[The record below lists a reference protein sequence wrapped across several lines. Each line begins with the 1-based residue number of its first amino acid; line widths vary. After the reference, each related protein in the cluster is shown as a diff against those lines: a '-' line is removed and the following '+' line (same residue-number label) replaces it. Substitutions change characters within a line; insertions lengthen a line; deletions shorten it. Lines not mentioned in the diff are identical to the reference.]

1 MRDSQDVAQEAAIRE
16 EEKSRLHGKDPLGI
30 VNADEEELMDLFRV
44 EKAQAEQIEKA
55 LYEIQEEIQKAES
68 AGNDDQMKKA
78 ILQKE
83 SLEQL
88 VEKLGGLEVMENN
101 PKASILPTNSKFN
114 SLLFLTLL
122 HRKTPYKELVR
133 SMERLS
139 SKTENQAEQL
149 QNLVRLNFPLYVRCA
164 EGFEEFRRNSET
176 EVGLGVNERIDKLE
190 AIAESSAY
198 QAKKSFKPLLD
209 NTSEVRKVQS
219 ALSVLNR
226 VAPILQVPALM
237 RQHIENR
244 RYSQALKTYRRSLV
258 VDDACNIS
266 LLNHVKVQAED
277 CVRDARRDLERR
289 LTLEKAPLEDLL
301 IGIRDLGELLELDVP
316 NLDKKKSTDRDAS
329 TVSSAEEGSKKAKDA
344 NDDNKGKNKP
354 EAEEKNLEADG
365 IYAVDGTVVNIR
377 DHPPALACLLLQAAH
392 FSRTTKALVTEAE
405 DTAKRIYAGESLT
418 SVQTNDNKTA
428 EDEAGEP
435 ITPKTT
441 RGSGNQWKYDVLDA
455 RVLST
460 IKAVDMARM
469 WLPRLVRVGKAA
481 REDEKR
487 RAARIGLWH
496 RSSVAIKG
504 SQLTAFEVFVVNIAP
519 ALTRL
524 VEHAAFCSLGSNA
537 RTGAIVVEMS
547 FGQSCE
553 DKLRTLLRSPLPPSQ
568 STKVGKELA
577 TLVELLMECSS
588 EVDDLRPESTLTKM
602 SPLDSSKALGDSAV
616 VTIEKRRCIYAFD
629 VCSRGC
635 SNRASGSGKFDADAL
650 LHCLQN
656 LSEQLTRP
664 EECSNEVEKGCELVI
679 RRCCEGL
686 ASYVRDRGD
695 DARLSA
701 VSECADVMAER
712 IDEVIREAS
721 FLTPKSENVKE
732 IVMEDIMGLESAMF
746 DEYLENIRLHV
757 ANSVRVGWLDKD
769 SADAAALDGDA
780 NLPPSFPAYL
790 SASLL
795 AIVRCRA
802 QVEQA
807 LGDRVRRSENIPY
820 QHLSMATVADGVVEG
835 ICSEVMKRK
844 LKLKVRQADRLANEL
859 EFLNNTLKKFLGDDT
874 LELLN
879 STLQM
884 VSSKAGRGRDY
895 QGDGPDGLAALEELE
910 RLGRVYVLCLGD

>member
-1 MRDSQDVAQEAAIRE
+1 M
-16 EEKSRLHGKDPLGI
+16 
-30 VNADEEELMDLFRV
+30 F
-44 EKAQAEQIEKA
+44 
-55 LYEIQEEIQKAES
+55 
-68 AGNDDQMKKA
+68 
-78 ILQKE
+78 
-83 SLEQL
+83 
-88 VEKLGGLEVMENN
+88 
-101 PKASILPTNSKFN
+101 
-114 SLLFLTLL
+114 
-122 HRKTPYKELVR
+122 
-133 SMERLS
+133 
-139 SKTENQAEQL
+139 
-149 QNLVRLNFPLYVRCA
+149 VRCA

-176 EVGLGVNERIDKLE
+176 EVGLGVNERIEKLE

-219 ALSVLNR
+219 ALAVLNR

-258 VDDACNIS
+258 VDDSCNIS
-266 LLNHVKVQAED
+266 LLNHVKLQAED
-277 CVRDARRDLERR
+277 CVRDARRDLEKR
-289 LTLEKAPLEDLL
+289 LTEEKAPLEDLL
-301 IGIRDLGELLELDVP
+301 MGIRDMGELYELDVP
-316 NLDKKKSTDRDAS
+316 NLDQTVADKKK
-329 TVSSAEEGSKKAKDA
+329 GKK
-344 NDDNKGKNKP
+344 
-354 EAEEKNLEADG
+354 EEKKEEKENLEEQG
-365 IYAVDGTVVNIR
+365 IYEVDGTVINIR
-377 DHPPALACLLLQAAH
+377 EHPPALACLLLQSAH
-392 FSRTTKALVTEAE
+392 FSKATKTLIASAE
-405 DTAKRIYAGESLT
+405 DTAKRIYAGESLS
-418 SVQTNDNKTA
+418 SVQTKSKKDGEETKTTA
-428 EDEAGEP
+428 SGDEDDANAAP
-435 ITPKTT
+435 ITPKST

-460 IKAVDMARM
+460 IRAVDIARL

-487 RAARIGLWH
+487 RAARIGH
-496 RSSVAIKG
+496 RFRNNNNSNIKEG
-504 SQLTAFEVFVVNIAP
+504 HLSAFEVFVVNVSP

-524 VEHAAFCSLGSNA
+524 VEHASFCSLGSNT
-537 RTGAIVVEMS
+537 RTAAKAVEMS
-547 FGQSCE
+547 FGQNCE

-577 TLVELLMECSS
+577 TLVELLMECSN
-588 EVDDLRPESTLTKM
+588 EVDSLCTENAFLKM
-602 SPLDSSKALGDSAV
+602 SPLDNCKSLGDSAV

-629 VCSRGC
+629 VCSRAC

-650 LHCLQN
+650 LNCLQN

-695 DARLSA
+695 DARLGA

-712 IDEVIREAS
+712 IDEVIQEAS
-721 FLTPKSENVKE
+721 FLTPRSEAVRE
-732 IVMEDIMGLESAMF
+732 VVMEDIMGLESALF
-746 DEYLENIRLHV
+746 EEYLEHIRHHI

-769 SADAAALDGDA
+769 SADAALDGENA
-780 NLPPSFPAYL
+780 NIPPSFPSYL

-807 LGDRVRRSENIPY
+807 LGNRVRKSEGVSY

-835 ICSEVMKRK
+835 ICSETVKRK

-859 EFLNNTLKKFLGDDT
+859 EFLNNTLKKFLGDET
-874 LELLN
+874 LELLD

-884 VSSKAGRGRDY
+884 VSAKAGRGRDY